1 MGGDGIRKQAGREGT
16 VEWGGRG
23 REVGTHLGAV
33 RPQVVIA
40 QGLDLRRRVGALRVG
55 AAEHAPEVG
64 RPLLAGVAVR
74 DRAGARRRLLLAA
87 RQPVRLPLA
96 LVLAAAVAILAVLAE
111 GTGFLEGM
119 GHVRRPLKRGVSG
132 WKGKAFEKRNSA
144 EKEQREMRDLGVL
157 FASVPCQCGVAPIVP
172 FATCSGNFESIAYR
186 VVRFMYVTVYIA
198 SKMRDVSFDK
208 SLRCQPKI

>member
-1 MGGDGIRKQAGREGT
+1 MIGLGSIGIQVIEELHAR
-16 VEWGGRG
+16 
-23 REVGTHLGAV
+23 GTHAVVVERQDGNRYLNRARALGV
-33 RPQVVIA
+33 PVVVA
-40 QGLDLRRRVGALRVG
+40 DSTQRQTLE
-55 AAEHAPEVG
+55 AANVHS
-64 RPLLAGVAVR
+64 
-74 DRAGARRRLLLAA
+74 
-87 RQPVRLPLA
+87 
-96 LVLAAAVAILAVLAE
+96 AAAVAVLAVLAE